1 MSFCCCCCCC
11 CCLYI
16 PVCMLTDP
24 FSLVF
29 ALMIPSGS
37 TFSSVPLLPS
47 VYSAA
52 QPNLYG
58 RVAGLLAARQE
69 TLYYLY
75 LVTEQGFQLKVS
87 LQTLVDSL
95 VGTRIREYRLMSTRF
110 NSPSLYKYMQV
121 TPVNRNILRRSPGV
135 PINRVY
141 LYIYL
146 IG

>member
-1 MSFCCCCCCC
+1 MEGEFLLLLLFVYSV
-11 CCLYI
+11 CL
-16 PVCMLTDP
+16 LTDP
-24 FSLVF
+24 FSFVF

-69 TLYYLY
+69 ALYYLY

-87 LQTLVDSL
+87 LQAPVDSL
-95 VGTRIREYRLMSTRF
+95 VGTRILVKEY
-110 NSPSLYKYMQV
+110 KV
-121 TPVNRNILRRSPGV
+121 
-135 PINRVY
+135 
-141 LYIYL
+141 
-146 IG
+146 